1 MFKIIK
7 KILWGWLLVA
17 FICQCGYAADFH
29 MPFIHQK
36 EQIESSEDF
45 TPEVTKPKKE
55 KTKRHFFKKKQK
67 AAEDDFWKD
76 FYDDS
81 VDEINKEKT
90 PPVLTS
96 PNIKVEEYKEAET
109 RKVKSIKLSGN
120 NIISENSILPTLRTQ
135 IGDTFNKNLIQQDLQ
150 SIYATGYFTDKM
162 KAVPVD
168 NNDGTLDIIIYVE
181 ENIPVTDIQIYGNKS
196 LNKEEILNLVYPLIG
211 MPQNIN
217 SINDII
223 DKINDCYAS
232 KGYLLARID
241 ALYDDPDGTINIG
254 IDEGIIG
261 KIIISGNEK
270 TKDYIIARN
279 IMTEPGMV
287 YNEELIKQDLV
298 RLYSTQAFKDVNREI
313 TPSEDYPGKYDV
325 TIVVSEQRTAA
336 LSIGGGLDSATG
348 IFGSLS
354 ISDNNFRGLNQRV
367 GLSGMVGSGIMMS
380 DSSILNRMNFQ
391 AELSFFEPHFLN
403 ADNSLL
409 SKVYFRDYGSYQV
422 PLAIETRVGFES
434 TVSHKLKY
442 NPNLS
447 ATFTAGVEN
456 ISLSEGDYSQIK
468 HLYSKFMTPS
478 EYKAARDRQ
487 LADGFFI
494 NLAPGLVYD
503 TRDMSTNPRK
513 GTLASVKFEES
524 LCVSKIKQTTGR
536 LSGMVKRYI
545 PIASKSSLSFTARAG
560 GKVHGTEE
568 PEFLAYRLGGPYTIR
583 GFRVNGVGV
592 GDSFVMGS
600 VELNTPV
607 LFLDRI
613 KKIRFFDNLRLA
625 FFVDAGK
632 VFNPTITDRMYNRP
646 MQAITAGVGLKLFIP
661 GIGPLSLDY
670 GIPLTN
676 PGSYGSKNGYFT
688 FGVGDSINMY

>member
-1 MFKIIK
+1 MAC
-7 KILWGWLLVA
+7 V
-17 FICQCGYAADFH
+17 CQCGYAADFKL
-29 MPFIHQK
+29 PFFHHK
-36 EQIESSEDF
+36 SQIESTSATLEN
-45 TPEVTKPKKE
+45 TQKE
-55 KTKRHFFKKKQK
+55 KKNRKLFKKKIK
-67 AAEDDFWKD
+67 AEDESFWKD
-76 FYDDS
+76 FYEDALK
-81 VDEINKEKT
+81 DEDIDKKYERT
-90 PPVLTS
+90 APTITS
-96 PNIKVEEYKEAET
+96 PNLKVTETPEAEKKKI
-109 RKVKSIKLSGN
+109 RNIKIVGTN
-120 NIISENSILPTLRTQ
+120 AISEEDILPNLRSQT
-135 IGDTFNKNLIQQDLQ
+135 GDNFNKVLIQQDLQ
-150 SIYATGYFTDKM
+150 TIYAMGYFTDKM
-162 KAVPVD
+162 KAIPTD
-168 NNDGTLDIIIYVE
+168 NYDGTVDITIYVE
-181 ENIPVTDIQIYGNKS
+181 ENIPVTDVQIYGNKS
-196 LNKEEILNLVYPLIG
+196 VAKEEILNIAYPIVG
-211 MPQNIN
+211 KPQNIN
-217 SINDII
+217 TINDII
-223 DKINDCYAS
+223 DKINDCYSS
-232 KGYLLARID
+232 KGYILARID

-254 IDEGIIG
+254 IDEGIIS
-261 KIIISGNEK
+261 KILISGNEK

-298 RLYSTQAFKDVNREI
+298 RLYSTQAFKEVNREI
-313 TPSEDYPGKYDV
+313 IPSDENPGKYDV
-325 TIVVSEQRTAA
+325 NIIVSEQRTAS
-336 LSIGGGLDSATG
+336 LSVGGGLDSATG
-348 IFGSLS
+348 IFGALS
-354 ISDNNFRGLNQRV
+354 VSDNNFRGLNQRV
-367 GLSGMVGSGIMMS
+367 GLSGMIGSGIMMS

-422 PLAIETRVGFES
+422 PLAIETRVGLES
-434 TVSHKLKY
+434 TLSHRLKY

-447 ATFTAGVEN
+447 TTFSAGIEN
-456 ISLSEGDYSQIK
+456 ISLSEGDYAQIK
-468 HLYSKFMTPS
+468 KLYSKFMNPA
-478 EYKAARDRQ
+478 EYKRARDRQ
-487 LADGFFI
+487 LADGLFI

-503 TRDMSTNPRK
+503 TRDMSKNPRN

-524 LCVSKIKQTTGR
+524 LCVSKIKRTTGR

-545 PIASKSSLSFTARAG
+545 PVASKSSLSFTARAG
-560 GKVHGTEE
+560 GKIHGSEE

-613 KKIRFFDNLRLA
+613 KKVKFFDNLRLA

-632 VFNPTITDRMYNRP
+632 VFNPTVTDRMYDRP

-676 PGSYGSKNGYFT
+676 PRSYGSKRGYFT